1 MSAYPNSDLNPVLA
15 AGNCKVKVI
24 STGELPPLP
33 SLLLDKE
40 VRSFLSLVWLN
51 LSGGRREVPLNQD
64 FFVGFGKTILKPED
78 VVVSVFIPFTR
89 KVQNSTLL
97 DRIWTFH

>member
-15 AGNCKVKVI
+15 AGNCKVKVV

-33 SLLLDKE
+33 SLLLNE
-40 VRSFLSLVWLN
+40 AVRSFLSWFWLS
-51 LSGGRREVPLNQD
+51 LSGGRREVLLNQD
-64 FFVGFGKTILKPED
+64 FFIGFGKTILKPED

-89 KVQNSTLL
+89 KVQNFPLI
-97 DRIWTFH
+97 DCIWTFH